1 MHCELEMSLLCWGSG
16 EFGQTGHGRPVDVG
30 PEKACLREFTEGRL
44 GRVKLLA
51 CGSSHSIVIS
61 GTTYIF
67 FVWQLVCV
75 FVVPQLSS

>member
-16 EFGQTGHGRPVDVG
+16 ELGQTGHGRPGDVG

-51 CGSSHSIVIS
+51 CGSSHSIAIT
-61 GTTYIF
+61 GTTLNFSFIC
-67 FVWQLVCV
+67 VAARVC
-75 FVVPQLSS
+75 F